1 MAMLRF
7 DGCQMESDEVLSHSG
22 VCHHGSPVKA
32 VCTTGRQRRPR
43 LEGGIR
49 VREVM
54 DEDGAG
60 EGRGMK

>member
-1 MAMLRF
+1 
-7 DGCQMESDEVLSHSG
+7 MESDEVLSHSG

-32 VCTTGRQRRPR
+32 VSTCGRRRRR
-43 LEGGIR
+43 LEGGVR

-54 DEDGAG
+54 DEGGAR